1 METQEQKQGMPQWLL
16 DDNNARTGEY
26 ARNVSDE
33 AFLRQIND
41 HLKAEKPTISDEVK
55 HPVIF
60 FFGVPRCGKTF
71 FSQLF
76 NHYFDMGYPDNLI
89 ARFWRAPY
97 FGIRLSQ
104 LLKSKFDS
112 GSDFRSDFGKT
123 TNLFDPHDFA
133 YFWHEHLLKES
144 HPYNFESARDRIDW
158 KQLQNSLALFTQT
171 FDKACLFKGVNPSY
185 HMSLISK
192 NIPKTFFIYLERDLV
207 DSGVS
212 LARARMKNYNDI
224 EHWYGQ
230 NPSPE
235 FFDKIKDLPWN
246 EQIANQF
253 QWLTNHYESELSKID
268 QDKYM
273 RIKYKDF
280 CNDPIGFF
288 TKLQNKLDAT
298 MGQQLIRK
306 GDIEKEMLVY
316 SEHSQ
321 ETPYYSELL
330 EAFEKINLQARL
342 EYARP

>member
-1 METQEQKQGMPQWLL
+1 METEELQQGMPQWLI
-16 DDNNARTGEY
+16 DDNKARTGEY

-41 HLKAEKPTISDEVK
+41 HLKEEKPPISNEIN

-76 NHYFDMGYPDNLI
+76 NHYFDMGFPDNLI

-104 LLKSKFDS
+104 VLKSKFDS

-123 TNLFDPHDFA
+123 KNLFDPHDFA
-133 YFWHEHLLKES
+133 YFWHEHLIKES
-144 HPYNFESARDRIDW
+144 HPYNFEQVRDRIDW
-158 KQLQNSLALFTQT
+158 KQLQSSLALFTQT

-185 HMSLISK
+185 HMSLISEH
-192 NIPKTFFIYLERDLV
+192 IPNTFFIYLERDLV

-212 LARARMKNYNDI
+212 LARARMKNYNGLD
-224 EHWYGQ
+224 HWYGQ

-235 FFDKIKDLPWN
+235 VFEKIKDLPWN

-253 QWLTNHYESELSKID
+253 QWLTNHYESELSKMD
-268 QDKYM
+268 SDKYI

-280 CNDPIGFF
+280 CTDPTAFF
-288 TKLQNKLDAT
+288 DDLQTKLERA
-298 MGQQLIRK
+298 MGQRLIRK
-306 GDIEKEMLVY
+306 GDIDQEMLVY
-316 SEHSQ
+316 SEHNL

-330 EAFEKINLQARL
+330 EAFEKINLKPRL
-342 EYARP
+342 DYGRH